1 MCCPVQT
8 RKAAILPPA
17 KLEKVRAAYLRE
29 RAWPHLGEEEVAA
42 RIAASEE
49 RRRVQDLR
57 MPATQYDMEKK

>member
-1 MCCPVQT
+1 M
-8 RKAAILPPA
+8 LPPA
-17 KLEKVRAAYLRE
+17 KLEKVRTAYLRE
-29 RAWPHLGEEEVAA
+29 RAWPHLSEEEVAS